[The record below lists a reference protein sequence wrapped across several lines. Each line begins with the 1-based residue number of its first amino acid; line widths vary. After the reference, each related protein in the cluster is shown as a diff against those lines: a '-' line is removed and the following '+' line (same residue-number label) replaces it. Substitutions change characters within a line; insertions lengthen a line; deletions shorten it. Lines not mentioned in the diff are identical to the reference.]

1 MRALASGDSLSHE
14 FKPQRSLILKTVFF
28 VFPWSSC
35 RFTSMLAS
43 IVSRE
48 EFIDSVISFLRTH
61 GFDGLDLFFLY
72 PGLRGSPMND
82 RWKFLFLV
90 EVRPIRKWFYFSFGV
105 SKC

>member
-1 MRALASGDSLSHE
+1 
-14 FKPQRSLILKTVFF
+14 
-28 VFPWSSC
+28 
-35 RFTSMLAS
+35 MLAT
-43 IVSRE
+43 IASRE

-72 PGLRGSPMND
+72 PGLRGSPVND